1 MADPFTGL
9 AYPERIE
16 SAELTYKEG
25 LPIHAESGLADGYNS
40 AAN

>member
-9 AYPERIE
+9 AYPQRIE

-25 LPIHAESGLADGYNS
+25 LPIGKLGLADGYNS
-40 AAN
+40 SAN